1 MAAGLTLGVG
11 NLKTMVGKE
20 TASSEEA
27 TEQNGGVKDVF
38 IARLL

>member
-20 TASSEEA
+20 MAFSEE
-27 TEQNGGVKDVF
+27 NGGVADVF
-38 IARLL
+38 IARSF